1 MVVKFLIPAKA
12 AGAIIGKQGL
22 NIKNLREF
30 FKAHI
35 TIPDAN
41 APERIVKIQMPDI
54 DSMVEVCKKITE
66 LLKDDIQKIRRA
78 RFQKNGQKSHD
89 RHDRH
94 DKSYPNDE
102 EITEMKL
109 LVHESQAGAIIGP
122 KGNHVRKVNEKTG
135 AKINVHQEICPKS
148 TEKIVQITG
157 KTNSIALAIGEILK
171 LFEDFPPKGNIF
183 HYDPNHYDPSFDYGG
198 YGYQPGTIN
207 PNSTGGS
214 RIALSSAGLVPK
226 FTPNGAAGPHEVINL
241 GVTQN
246 NNYQSN
252 GQGNVTGNAQTYPAT
267 TSTQN
272 IHSNT
277 HTSTTQINKNNNN
290 NNAQTLN
297 IIQHITGPVQTGPGS
312 NMAAG
317 SFFPHTSL
325 SPYPQGVLG
334 LAGMNGQPI
343 VGPTSN
349 VGFGVIQPNMIQPN
363 MQNMNIAPIA
373 VQQAA
378 IDPNLSY
385 SSFSHNSNS
394 GYLSTEHPETNTS
407 FSINHASQEG
417 NATSDEAIE
426 HDSFNIDQNQQNQ
439 SQNHKPTTTNASKKQ
454 ENSNSNL
461 IYPSPTPIMTSPNMY
476 PMSGV
481 HPGIPYTSMVQ
492 PGMIQ
497 PGIPYGGP
505 FFTPP
510 MGPMQPAYFMY
521 NGAVLP
527 QNMGPVNQNT
537 TSNHNTTSSM
547 SKHQNNPNSAISPFT
562 PITCI
567 ANNTNSS
574 DVSGNNTPRS
584 ERLFVNESSGV
595 H

>member
-1 MVVKFLIPAKA
+1 
-12 AGAIIGKQGL
+12 
-22 NIKNLREF
+22 
-30 FKAHI
+30 
-35 TIPDAN
+35 
-41 APERIVKIQMPDI
+41 
-54 DSMVEVCKKITE
+54 
-66 LLKDDIQKIRRA
+66 
-78 RFQKNGQKSHD
+78 
-89 RHDRH
+89 
-94 DKSYPNDE
+94 
-102 EITEMKL
+102 
-109 LVHESQAGAIIGP
+109 
-122 KGNHVRKVNEKTG
+122 
-135 AKINVHQEICPKS
+135 
-148 TEKIVQITG
+148 
-157 KTNSIALAIGEILK
+157 
-171 LFEDFPPKGNIF
+171 
-183 HYDPNHYDPSFDYGG
+183 
-198 YGYQPGTIN
+198 
-207 PNSTGGS
+207 
-214 RIALSSAGLVPK
+214 
-226 FTPNGAAGPHEVINL
+226 
-241 GVTQN
+241 
-246 NNYQSN
+246 
-252 GQGNVTGNAQTYPAT
+252 
-267 TSTQN
+267 
-272 IHSNT
+272 
-277 HTSTTQINKNNNN
+277 
-290 NNAQTLN
+290 
-297 IIQHITGPVQTGPGS
+297 VQTGPGS

-349 VGFGVIQPNMIQPN
+349 VGFGVIQPN

-426 HDSFNIDQNQQNQ
+426 HDSFNIDQNQ
-439 SQNHKPTTTNASKKQ
+439 KPVTSNASKKQ
-454 ENSNSNL
+454 ENL
-461 IYPSPTPIMTSPNMY
+461 IYPSPTPIMTSPPNMY
-476 PMSGV
+476 PMSG
-481 HPGIPYTSMVQ
+481 IPYTGMVQ

-527 QNMGPVNQNT
+527 QNVGPVNQNT
-537 TSNHNTTSSM
+537 ANQNTTSNV
-547 SKHQNNPNSAISPFT
+547 SKHQNNPNTAISPFT